1 MQGFVKS
8 GVENFHADPFAMIGR
23 QWMLVGAGTPESHNA
38 MTASWGGLGVL
49 WERNVATIYIRP
61 SRYTLEFVEKHELFT
76 LSFFSQEH
84 RGALGVF
91 GSESGRHVDKTQK
104 TGFTALST
112 DEGSVTF
119 EQAELVIQC
128 RKLYHQDLDPA
139 GFLDPSIEALYPLK
153 DYHRVFVGEIQA
165 IYRRV

>member
-1 MQGFVKS
+1 MQGFTKC
-8 GVENFHADPFAMIGR
+8 GVEHFHENPFSLIGH
-23 QWMLVGAGTPESHNA
+23 QWMLITAGTPEAHNA

-49 WERNVATIYIRP
+49 WQKNVATIYIRP
-61 SRYTLEFVEKHELFT
+61 TRYTLEFVEKHELFT
-76 LSFFSQEH
+76 LSFLAPEH
-84 RGALGVF
+84 RDAHSIF
-91 GSESGRHVDKTQK
+91 GSESGRHVDKTRK
-104 TGFTALST
+104 SGFTPVST
-112 DEGSVTF
+112 EEGGTTF

-165 IYRRV
+165 IYRRG

>member
-1 MQGFVKS
+1 MQGFTKS
-8 GVENFHADPFAMIGR
+8 GVEGFHENPFSLIGH
-23 QWMLVGAGTPESHNA
+23 QWMLITAGTPESHNA

-49 WERNVATIYIRP
+49 WQKNVATIFIRP
-61 SRYTLEFVEKHELFT
+61 TRYTLEFVEKHEVFT
-76 LSFFSQEH
+76 LSFFSHEH
-84 RGALGVF
+84 RGALNIF

-104 TGFTALST
+104 AGFTPIPT
-112 DEGSVTF
+112 EEGGTSF

-153 DYHRVFVGEIQA
+153 DYHRVIVGEIQA
-165 IYRRV
+165 IYRKA